1 MHNTKIII
9 VVYLGAKHLP
19 PKDVARYRDYVQDQF
34 SWAKGDPNI
43 ILMVIPQFETYET
56 RVECINPVL
65 LTEQEYEGARKALD
79 KFESAVE
86 QLQQQIEDTK

>member
-1 MHNTKIII
+1 
-9 VVYLGAKHLP
+9 
-19 PKDVARYRDYVQDQF
+19 
-34 SWAKGDPNI
+34 
-43 ILMVIPQFETYET
+43 MVIPQFETYET